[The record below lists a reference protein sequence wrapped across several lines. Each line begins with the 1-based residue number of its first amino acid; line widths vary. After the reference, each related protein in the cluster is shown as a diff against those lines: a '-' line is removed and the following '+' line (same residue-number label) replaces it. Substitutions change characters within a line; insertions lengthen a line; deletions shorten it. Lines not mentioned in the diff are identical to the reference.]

1 MKNGKLTIDTGDLKD
16 FFTAVCF
23 MASVVN
29 GHTQYVDHFD
39 EDEIRGFKVVCKTLA
54 PLVFDISEVIY
65 QKEGFFNEL
74 KCNGDLK

>member
-1 MKNGKLTIDTGDLKD
+1 MNKGKLTIDTGDLKD

-29 GHTQYVDHFD
+29 GHTKYVDHFD
-39 EDEIRGFKVVCKTLA
+39 DDEIRGFKVVCKILS
-54 PLVFDISEVIY
+54 PLVFDITDTIEQTQGY
-65 QKEGFFNEL
+65 FNEL